1 MTNFDKI
8 ISYGPLALANFMAD
22 EILPYVSGVAKARC
36 LKLELRFTDETKEKY
51 RKSAIKTYY
60 DYLMS
65 TDDANSSCSTMTRFN
80 KLIQSGLPKLA
91 EFIAFEVVQHMLDD
105 FETSGIFM
113 SYDSRVKFRNDIVE
127 KYYRFL
133 MRDEEYEMFEEQKRQ
148 LRAIADKVHDEAN
161 RVENMLSSKA
171 SVKVSEQ
178 NAKADNRFDIPYVEV
193 DQGEFTRRVYLW

>member
-22 EILPYVSGVAKARC
+22 EILPYVLGVVKTHSF
-36 LKLELRFTDETKEKY
+36 KLGLRLTDEDKEEY

-60 DYLMS
+60 DYLVS
-65 TDDANSSCSTMTRFN
+65 TDEANSFCSTMTRFN

-133 MRDEEYEMFEEQKRQ
+133 MRDEEYEMLEEQKRQ
-148 LRAIADKVHDEAN
+148 LRAIANKAHEKTNKVKETS
-161 RVENMLSSKA
+161 SSKP
-171 SVKVSEQ
+171 SIKVSEQ
-178 NAKADNRFDIPYVEV
+178 NAKAYNRFDIPYVEV
-193 DQGEFTRRVYLW
+193 DQGEFTRRVYLR

>member
-22 EILPYVSGVAKARC
+22 EILPYVLGVVKTRWF
-36 LKLELRFTDETKEKY
+36 KLGLRLTDEDKEEY

-91 EFIAFEVVQHMLDD
+91 EFIAFEVVQHMLDEFD
-105 FETSGIFM
+105 TSGISM
-113 SYDSRVKFRNDIVE
+113 SYDSMVKFRNDIVE

-148 LRAIADKVHDEAN
+148 LRAIANKVHDEAN
-161 RVENMLSSKA
+161 RAKKMSSSKA
-171 SVKVSEQ
+171 PVKVSEQ
-178 NAKADNRFDIPYVEV
+178 NAKAYNRFDIPYVEV

>member
-8 ISYGPLALANFMAD
+8 INYGPLALANFMAD
-22 EILPYVSGVAKARC
+22 EILPYVLGVVKTHWF
-36 LKLELRFTDETKEKY
+36 KLGLRLTDENKEEY

-60 DYLMS
+60 DYFVS
-65 TDDANSSCSTMTRFN
+65 TDDANSFCSTMTRFN

-105 FETSGIFM
+105 FETSGHSM

-133 MRDEEYEMFEEQKRQ
+133 MRDEEYEMLEEQKRQ
-148 LRAIADKVHDEAN
+148 LRAIANKAHEKTNKVKKTS
-161 RVENMLSSKA
+161 SSK
-171 SVKVSEQ
+171 SSIKVSKQ
-178 NAKADNRFDIPYVEV
+178 NAKAYNRFDILYVEV